1 MKRAAFGIQMHSGWG
16 VLVAFSA
23 DPVEILARRRI
34 VSADPEI
41 PGAIQPYHF
50 AAGLELPEQEKHLA
64 SCAAASSRLAATAIA
79 EVVRELD
86 RRHCRIV
93 GAAVLLASGRALP
106 KLEKIL
112 AAHPLIHTAEG
123 EFFRC
128 AARQA
133 CEDLHIP
140 VTAIRERELDERAKL
155 AFGKTADSVRGS
167 IAGLGRVIG
176 PPWTKDHKSAAL
188 AAALILAAH

>member
-34 VSADPEI
+34 VAADPEI

-50 AAGLELPEQEKHLA
+50 AAALEHPEQEKHLA

-86 RRHCRIV
+86 
-93 GAAVLLASGRALP
+93 
-106 KLEKIL
+106 
-112 AAHPLIHTAEG
+112 
-123 EFFRC
+123 
-128 AARQA
+128 
-133 CEDLHIP
+133 
-140 VTAIRERELDERAKL
+140 
-155 AFGKTADSVRGS
+155 
-167 IAGLGRVIG
+167 
-176 PPWTKDHKSAAL
+176 
-188 AAALILAAH
+188 